1 MEAMEI
7 ATQCQAAVDL
17 PTTGSS
23 ASDDLGVQGVT
34 ETKGEQGLLY
44 LSPRYS

>member
-1 MEAMEI
+1 MQAMEI

-23 ASDDLGVQGVT
+23 AYDNLGGQGGS